1 MGGTVYANGFLFERP
16 CHRRFLGASLIP
28 KGYRIAKKS
37 EIEKIFSHKFLPK
50 VNHESDIN
58 TYRNALGF
66 EYSVDNHSNNPI
78 SFYTYENTN
87 IYDEQTYFPIFLK
100 NYYISKSYDNILFY
114 ASSNIS
120 DLEYFNNWGSYYLLV
135 KMTDE
140 EKQVAYLRKYLEKD
154 KLEEGIALLKK
165 GIPVQYIVGNV
176 DFYGNIIRVDKNV
189 LIPRFETE
197 LLVDKT
203 IKRINKYFNNKLI
216 RILELGTGSGCIAIS
231 LKKEINSIID
241 AIDISKEALSVAI
254 DNAKINNV
262 DINFMLADMTTYK
275 DKKYDVIISNP
286 PYIKEDELI
295 MDMVKDNEPNI
306 ALYADDNGLY
316 YYKKIIDNINYL
328 TNDKYLICFEIGYTQ
343 GKYIEE
349 YAKDNLSDIT
359 VSIEKDYNDR
369 DRFIFITNIK

>member
-1 MGGTVYANGFLFERP
+1 
-16 CHRRFLGASLIP
+16 
-28 KGYRIAKKS
+28 
-37 EIEKIFSHKFLPK
+37 
-50 VNHESDIN
+50 
-58 TYRNALGF
+58 
-66 EYSVDNHSNNPI
+66 
-78 SFYTYENTN
+78 
-87 IYDEQTYFPIFLK
+87 
-100 NYYISKSYDNILFY
+100 
-114 ASSNIS
+114 
-120 DLEYFNNWGSYYLLV
+120 
-135 KMTDE
+135 MTGE